1 MRKKIEEDFQCQPL
15 ASTHIHMIIHMHA
28 PNTERES
35 GQETERRRVIVLDTG
50 REFQV
55 FPPRVQYHG
64 WISEGE
70 EISPTLLSGDLGGF
84 QQTGL
89 WIEEGLERG
98 GWRVTKIQRL
108 LLHKCSASWDRETA
122 LLTCLGPDLGY
133 HYM

>member
-1 MRKKIEEDFQCQPL
+1 M
-15 ASTHIHMIIHMHA
+15 STSGFHTYTHDHTHA
-28 PNTERES
+28 CPQHTRGVGRERDV
-35 GQETERRRVIVLDTG
+35 GVIVLDIG

-98 GWRVTKIQRL
+98 GWRVAKIQRL

-122 LLTCLGPDLGY
+122 LLTCLGL
-133 HYM
+133 

>member
-1 MRKKIEEDFQCQPL
+1 MPP
-15 ASTHIHMIIHMHA
+15 THTHRVG
-28 PNTERES
+28 ER
-35 GQETERRRVIVLDTG
+35 QRDARVIVLDTG